1 MKIRIFKFSYF
12 HTFLIFRPG
21 VRPPSVHRPS
31 VRPSVRSSSVRQPAR
46 LERGLLASQPASRQG
61 SSTRAAVRPP
71 SVRRPFFVRP
81 QARASASPR
90 VRPSVRAFVQI
101 LNFHENLKIRI
112 LKFSYTI
119 ISGFRPGVRPR
130 SVHGPSTVRPRSFH
144 GPSVRPSVLR
154 PSASPRVRQ
163 PARPP
168 VRPSVEILRPTQPAS
183 QPASSQT
190 FTSSNIVRDKLTAR
204 AWGRAP

>member
-31 VRPSVRSSSVRQPAR
+31 VHRPSVRPFFVRPPAR
-46 LERGLLASQPASRQG
+46 ASGTRTFSQPASRQG
-61 SSTRAAVRPP
+61 SPTRAAVRPP
-71 SVRRPFFVRP
+71 SVRRLFFVRP
-81 QARASASPR
+81 KARASASPR
-90 VRPSVRAFVQI
+90 VRPSVRAFDQI

-112 LKFSYTI
+112 FKFSYTI

-130 SVHGPSTVRPRSFH
+130 SVH

-168 VRPSVEILRPTQPAS
+168 VRPSVEMLRPTQPAS
-183 QPASSQT
+183 QPARKLLLRPISLG
-190 FTSSNIVRDKLTAR
+190 TS
-204 AWGRAP
+204 

>member
-1 MKIRIFKFSYF
+1 MIPGF
-12 HTFLIFRPG
+12 FRPG

-31 VRPSVRSSSVRQPAR
+31 VRPFFVRPPAR
-46 LERGLLASQPASRQG
+46 ASGTRTFSQPASRQG
-61 SSTRAAVRPP
+61 SFTRAAVRPP

-90 VRPSVRAFVQI
+90 VRPSVRAFDQI

-130 SVHGPSTVRPRSFH
+130 SVHGPSVRPFF
-144 GPSVRPSVLR
+144 VRPPAR
-154 PSASPRVRQ
+154 ASASPRVR
-163 PARPP
+163 PS
-168 VRPSVEILRPTQPAS
+168 VRPSKFCVQPSQPAS
-183 QPASSQT
+183 QLANFYFVQY
-190 FTSSNIVRDKLTAR
+190 R
-204 AWGRAP
+204 

>member
-1 MKIRIFKFSYF
+1 MEIRIFKFLYF

-21 VRPPSVHRPS
+21 VRPPSVHRPSTVRPPS

-130 SVHGPSTVRPRSFH
+130 SVHGPSTVRP
-144 GPSVRPSVLR
+144 SVRPFFVR
-154 PSASPRVRQ
+154 PPARASASPRVR
-163 PARPP
+163 PS
-168 VRPSVEILRPTQPAS
+168 VRPSKFCVQPSQPAS
-183 QPASSQT
+183 QLANFYFVQY
-190 FTSSNIVRDKLTAR
+190 R
-204 AWGRAP
+204 

>member
-1 MKIRIFKFSYF
+1 MKTRIFKFSHF

-21 VRPPSVHRPS
+21 VRPPS

-46 LERGLLASQPASRQG
+46 LERGLLASQPAVRVHPP
-61 SSTRAAVRPP
+61 VRPSVHRP
-71 SVRRPFFVRP
+71 SVVRP

-130 SVHGPSTVRPRSFH
+130 SVHGPSA
-144 GPSVRPSVLR
+144 RPSLLR

-183 QPASSQT
+183 QPARKLLLRPISLG
-190 FTSSNIVRDKLTAR
+190 TS
-204 AWGRAP
+204 